1 VDAPKDNPA
10 QPPVPS
16 TAPALDAVRAEG
28 HDAGQ
33 RGALRLGILDLCES
47 FGVSLS
53 PERLAEIDA
62 MAVPQLDELRLALK
76 RDRRWPGTPA
86 PRRNRFALSQRS
98 RRIGLIGMV
107 GSMGGIVLVSFVPA
121 VIATAGAKTFCSS
134 VAVGTPLSELE
145 ERAERDGYTVT
156 ELKNQRWVFEH
167 PWSLGRATCVV
178 RVDEEQRVKSA
189 AAGQ

>member
-1 VDAPKDNPA
+1 VDAPKDSPS
-10 QPPVPS
+10 QLVPS
-16 TAPALDAVRAEG
+16 AAPALEAVRAEG

-53 PERLAEIDA
+53 PERLSEIDA
-62 MAVPQLDELRLALK
+62 MGVPQLDELRLALK
-76 RDRRWPGTPA
+76 RDRRWPGTPP

-107 GSMGGIVLVSFVPA
+107 GSMGGITVLSFAPA
-121 VIATAGAKTFCSS
+121 VIATRGAKAFCSS
-134 VAVGTPLSELE
+134 VVVGTLLSELE
-145 ERAERDGYTVT
+145 ERAEQEGYTVT

-167 PWSLGRATCVV
+167 PWSLGRANCVV
-178 RVDEEQRVKSA
+178 RVDEDRRVKSA
-189 AAGQ
+189 APGQ

>member
-1 VDAPKDNPA
+1 
-10 QPPVPS
+10 
-16 TAPALDAVRAEG
+16 
-28 HDAGQ
+28 
-33 RGALRLGILDLCES
+33 
-47 FGVSLS
+47 
-53 PERLAEIDA
+53 
-62 MAVPQLDELRLALK
+62 
-76 RDRRWPGTPA
+76 
-86 PRRNRFALSQRS
+86 
-98 RRIGLIGMV
+98 MV
-107 GSMGGIVLVSFVPA
+107 GSMGGIVAVSFVPA